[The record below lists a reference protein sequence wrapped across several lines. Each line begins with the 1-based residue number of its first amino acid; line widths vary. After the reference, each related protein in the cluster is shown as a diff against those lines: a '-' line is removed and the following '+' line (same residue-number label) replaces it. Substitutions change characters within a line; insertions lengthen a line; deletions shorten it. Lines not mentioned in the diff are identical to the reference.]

1 MSTKRQNK
9 ESKMSKPKAAGRC
22 VLLGVA
28 TALGWLLAMIIV
40 AAAFVAPAVV
50 EKITVLLR

>member
-1 MSTKRQNK
+1 MRIKRQNN
-9 ESKMSKPKAAGRC
+9 ESKMSKQKAAGRC

-40 AAAFVAPAVV
+40 AAAFVAPAVF
-50 EKITVLLR
+50 EKITDLLR